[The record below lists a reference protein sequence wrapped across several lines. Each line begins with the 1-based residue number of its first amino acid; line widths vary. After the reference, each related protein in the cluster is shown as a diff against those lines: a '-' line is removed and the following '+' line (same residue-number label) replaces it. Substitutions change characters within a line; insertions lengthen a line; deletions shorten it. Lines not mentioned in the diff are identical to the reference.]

1 MASMFRNK
9 PKQLAVGAGLLLVF
23 ALFVGIDMEPVLSDH
38 EVTSVPVPFIK
49 KRPAL
54 AMVFSLPIE
63 PFRVM
68 HRDADMPDTKR
79 QALQRYCAVRFGENE
94 SECLAT
100 LEGRLTESGFYKAE

>member
-1 MASMFRNK
+1 MASMLRNK
-9 PKQLAVGAGLLLVF
+9 PKQLAVGAGLLLVS

-54 AMVFSLPIE
+54 AMVFSLPVE

-68 HRDADMPDTKR
+68 HRDTDMPDAKR
-79 QALQRYCAVRFGENE
+79 QALQRYCTVRFGENE

-100 LEGRLTESGFYKAE
+100 LEGRLRESGFYKPE

>member
-1 MASMFRNK
+1 MNISNRQA
-9 PKQLAVGAGLLLVF
+9 PLAIVAGLLLVS

-38 EVTSVPVPFIK
+38 EVTSVPIPFIK

-68 HRDADMPDTKR
+68 YHDADMPDAKR
-79 QALQRYCAVRFGENE
+79 LALQRYCAVRFGENE
-94 SECLAT
+94 VECLTT
-100 LEGRLTESGFYKAE
+100 LEDRLRASGFYKPE

>member
-1 MASMFRNK
+1 MASMFQNK
-9 PKQLAVGAGLLLVF
+9 PKQLVIAAGFLLISVP
-23 ALFVGIDMEPVLSDH
+23 FVGIDMAPVLSDH

-54 AMVFSLPIE
+54 TMVFSLPVE

-68 HRDADMPDTKR
+68 YRDADIPDAKR
-79 QALQRYCAVRFGENE
+79 QALQQYCAVRFGENE

-100 LEGRLTESGFYKAE
+100 LEGRLKESGFYKPE

>member
-9 PKQLAVGAGLLLVF
+9 PKQLAIGAGLLLVS
-23 ALFVGIDMEPVLSDH
+23 ALFVGIDMEPLLSEH
-38 EVTSVPVPFIK
+38 EVASVPVPFIK

-54 AMVFSLPIE
+54 TVVFSLPVE

-68 HRDADMPDTKR
+68 YRDADIPDAER
-79 QALQRYCAVRFGENE
+79 QALQQYCAVRFGENE

-100 LEGRLTESGFYKAE
+100 LQGRLKESGFYKPE